1 MTDTNHPLTDD
12 FARDAAENV
21 IRPNLALVRSSP
33 FSQVR
38 ELAEYL
44 DDLDKIAQVMCK
56 ATILPREMQAPAN
69 LKLVLMQGL
78 EMGFTPLQAI
88 RASFVIVSK
97 EGTKVGYYVAALVA
111 LVHRSKV
118 CRFFRVDETTSE
130 RCRVLCARKDEPEDV
145 VHPFELTMDAARKAR
160 FDVKPTRDEKGALK
174 WETKYPWL
182 TAPADM
188 LMWRCAG
195 RAVKAVFP
203 DVVFGMATPDE
214 LDDLESAR
222 ALEQAGGFAPIP
234 TTARGVRYTDE
245 HSQEPERP
253 SRKPDLDVVDAE
265 ILTDDAIAAAGA
277 RDAHTAPEQPE
288 QSDYPPA
295 PAPDERSGDAGWDTF
310 LETLRT
316 AAGIDTRGWLPT
328 DLMKAW
334 NAKVDA
340 VRTRQQLNL
349 LGPWIGEI
357 SKHAASSKTCAECA
371 AAMKASF
378 NAATVA
384 LRKSEKPA

>member
-1 MTDTNHPLTDD
+1 MTDTAPDITPTP
-12 FARDAAENV
+12 E
-21 IRPNLALVRSSP
+21 PSLALVRSSP

-38 ELAEYL
+38 ELAQYL

-118 CRFFRVDETTSE
+118 CRFFRVEETTVD
-130 RCRVLCARKDEPEDV
+130 RCRVVCARSDEAESV
-145 VHPFELTMDAARKAR
+145 LHTFELTMAQAKAANLDK
-160 FDVKPTRDEKGALK
+160 KWERDENNRMVAKQ
-174 WETKYPWL
+174 KYPWI
-182 TAPADM
+182 TAPSDM
-188 LMWRCAG
+188 LLWRCSG

-214 LDDLESAR
+214 IDDLESAR
-222 ALEQAGGFAPIP
+222 TLEQADGFAPIP
-234 TTARGVRYTDE
+234 MSPRTVDQTPSSQPITARKRDRE
-245 HSQEPERP
+245 I
-253 SRKPDLDVVDAE
+253 VDADV
-265 ILTDDAIAAAGA
+265 LPLPPDGMQYDANGNLVPLGKPLNSPMPIPG
-277 RDAHTAPEQPE
+277 E
-288 QSDYPPA
+288 SDYPPE
-295 PAPDERSGDAGWDTF
+295 PAPDERSGDTGWDAF

-316 AAGIDTRGWLPT
+316 AAGLDTRGWLPP

-334 NAKVDA
+334 DSKIDA
-340 VRTRQQLNL
+340 VRTKQQLNL

-357 SKHAASSKTCAECA
+357 SKHAASSKVCAECA

-378 NAATVA
+378 NAASSV
-384 LRKSEKPA
+384 LRKSEAKG